1 MGQCF
6 KALQW
11 RLNNCWF
18 RYYPV
23 HYCENC
29 VLSKYTSSQFS
40 LFSLKVNGIFYES
53 WQVQSPSRVMSL
65 CKTEVSKHPPP
76 PQGQLLSKYSPVG
89 VIGGGDI
96 FWAEVVPG
104 EGFPVTKT
112 GYYHHIKKIYY
123 YYLFRDLHISS
134 EVAVL
139 KNRILSERTN
149 PSHLRFKDY
158 SRYKSTYFAILH
170 LSIQS
175 YHYISFINH
184 ISKSL
189 ELVPLLNFFY

>member
-89 VIGGGDI
+89 VMGG
-96 FWAEVVPG
+96 
-104 EGFPVTKT
+104 
-112 GYYHHIKKIYY
+112 
-123 YYLFRDLHISS
+123 ISS
-134 EVAVL
+134 GRKLYQGRGFQSQKQVIIITS
-139 KNRILSERTN
+139 KKSITIIYSEIFI
-149 PSHLRFKDY
+149 SHQRWQF
-158 SRYKSTYFAILH
+158 
-170 LSIQS
+170 
-175 YHYISFINH
+175 
-184 ISKSL
+184 
-189 ELVPLLNFFY
+189 

>member
-1 MGQCF
+1 M
-6 KALQW
+6 QW
-11 RLNNCWF
+11 RSNNCWF

-89 VIGGGDI
+89 VIGGGYLLGGSCTRGGVSSHKNRLLSSHQKNLLLLFI
-96 FWAEVVPG
+96 QRSSYLIRGGSFEEQNPFW
-104 EGFPVTKT
+104 KNQS
-112 GYYHHIKKIYY
+112 
-123 YYLFRDLHISS
+123 ISS
-134 EVAVL
+134 EV
-139 KNRILSERTN
+139 
-149 PSHLRFKDY
+149 
-158 SRYKSTYFAILH
+158 
-170 LSIQS
+170 
-175 YHYISFINH
+175 
-184 ISKSL
+184 
-189 ELVPLLNFFY
+189 